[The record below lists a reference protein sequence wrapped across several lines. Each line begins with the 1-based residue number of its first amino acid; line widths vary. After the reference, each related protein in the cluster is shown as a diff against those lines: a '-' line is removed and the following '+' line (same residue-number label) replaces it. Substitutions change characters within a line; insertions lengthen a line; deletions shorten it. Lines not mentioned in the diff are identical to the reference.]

1 MDTAVLQKSL
11 DLDALAGWAGLQTAA
26 GKAALA
32 ERTSKWCTDPTALRA
47 KSYEFAALQHTLQT
61 TPQLQETLA
70 TDFKTLAELEPDLE
84 ALCEPTSELEQEA
97 YRELLF
103 LPDWAK
109 PLNFIPFLLVLWAVI
124 RIYVFPGMS
133 LLMPVAM
140 MVLPF
145 FLLRFLFGIPI
156 TTGRYFHMLNGLFTG
171 NIAAAFQ
178 PPPLEGIAGAGAVA
192 APAALSLLP
201 SLDIGSIT
209 KIGFLSIT
217 VVQSFLQPY
226 WTYKHLSAIDG
237 LLLKKADTLLEYN
250 RIYENI
256 KGALKRAGYTLSAN
270 PFRPETTEPRQVV
283 AYAHLHPNLL
293 RLSLRRLGALEA
305 LATLA
310 AQPDMCPVSWAAR
323 GAAPRILLQNAYDYR
338 VDRAERRSY
347 TLRLGGGREGKDAV
361 NHALLTGPNRGG
373 KSTTLRGIVASLL
386 LAHTYGAA
394 MASQARLTPFR
405 NIRICLTPEDLP
417 GSKSRFEREIEF
429 TASTLNEKDATLVLI
444 DELYHS
450 TNPPDA
456 ERACRVYT
464 EALWRKPNTLSV
476 ISTHLF
482 DFVRD
487 APEGVLRLCCPATVD
502 EEGVVHYSYQVS
514 PGVCEVSSVDE
525 LLVENGLL
533 PAAPKRDAEISAV
546 AAENDAIPE

>member
-32 ERTSKWCTDPTALRA
+32 EKTSAWCTDPAILRA

-61 TPQLQETLA
+61 TPHLQETLVA
-70 TDFKTLAELEPDLE
+70 DFKTLAAVEPDLH

-97 YRELLF
+97 YKELLF

-109 PLNFIPFLLVLWAVI
+109 PLNFIPFLLVLWAIV

-156 TTGRYFHMLNGLFTG
+156 TSGRYFHMLNGLFTG

-178 PPPLEGIAGAGAVA
+178 PPPLEGAGVAVA
-192 APAALSLLP
+192 APAALSFLP

-209 KIGFLSIT
+209 KLGFLAIT
-217 VVQSFLQPY
+217 VAQSFLQPY
-226 WTYKHLSAIDG
+226 WTYKHLSAIDAV
-237 LLLKKADTLLEYN
+237 LLKKADTLLEYI
-250 RIYENI
+250 RIYENV
-256 KGALKRAGYTLSAN
+256 KDALKRAGYTLSAN
-270 PFRPETTEPRQVV
+270 PFRPETADPRQVV
-283 AYAHLHPNLL
+283 AYAHLHPTLL

-305 LATLA
+305 LLSLA
-310 AQPDMCPVSWAAR
+310 SQPDVCPVSWVKEES
-323 GAAPRILLQNAYDYR
+323 PCITLLGAYDYR
-338 VDRAERRSY
+338 VDRMNRRSY
-347 TLRLGGGREGKDAV
+347 TIRLGGRSVDTAS
-361 NHALLTGPNRGG
+361 HALLTGPNRGG

-394 MASQARLTPFR
+394 MASQAQLTPFR

-429 TASTLNEKDATLVLI
+429 TASTLNEKGATFVLI

-456 ERACRVYT
+456 ERACRIYT
-464 EALWRKPNTLSV
+464 QELWHKQKTLSV

-482 DFVRD
+482 EFVKE

-502 EEGVVHYSYQVS
+502 EKGAVHYSYQLS
-514 PGVCEVSSVDE
+514 PGLCEVSSVDE
-525 LLVENGLL
+525 LLIENGLL
-533 PAAPKRDAEISAV
+533 KGAAPKPDAEFSTA
-546 AAENDAIPE
+546 AAENDACPE